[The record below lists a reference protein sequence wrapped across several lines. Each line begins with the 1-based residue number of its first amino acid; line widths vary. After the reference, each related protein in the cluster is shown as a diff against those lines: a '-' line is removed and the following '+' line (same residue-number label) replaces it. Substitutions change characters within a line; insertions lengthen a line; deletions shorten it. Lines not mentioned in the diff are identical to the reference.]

1 MDIDSSDP
9 SGGGPGPGGGGAGG
23 NGNGSDDII
32 AGQLLHQFSC
42 MNTTDKDVLIIELKK
57 LVGDAINNETAQFW
71 LDMNNW
77 SVLVIIYCISN
88 LKILLIMSHEEGFA
102 RRFRVTSVLMYKKA
116 SSTSSKNFLV

>member
-88 LKILLIMSHEEGFA
+88 LKILLIMSHEEDFA
-102 RRFRVTSVLMYKKA
+102 RRFRVTSVLMCKA
-116 SSTSSKNFLV
+116 SSTNSKNF